1 MKKKSFLCSFRD
13 SARTL
18 LYDGGVYGKQLN
30 FLYDDYRPA
39 YAYSPNLKFNYI

>member
-1 MKKKSFLCSFRD
+1 MAIIIFLCCRD

-30 FLYDDYRPA
+30 FLHNDFRPP
-39 YAYSPNLKFNYI
+39 YSHFPKRYT